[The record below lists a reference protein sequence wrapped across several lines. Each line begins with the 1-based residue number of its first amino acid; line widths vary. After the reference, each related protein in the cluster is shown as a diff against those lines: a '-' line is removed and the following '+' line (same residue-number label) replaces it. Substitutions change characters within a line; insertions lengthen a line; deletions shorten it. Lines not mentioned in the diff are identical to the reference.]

1 MDEQLLKIANMIA
14 CNLQN
19 VKDIGLVEGKM
30 GIALF
35 YYRLSKHTCVKTYND
50 IADNLLDEVLNEV
63 RKIKNNG
70 IEQGLAG
77 IGWGINYL
85 FCNEFL
91 EVDEDAFIDV
101 ELRLFSGSSVDFGTN
116 LSTLSLALYLL
127 SKPIRKDMFTDY
139 ESQVFALLN
148 TCRYYCL
155 SIYDNKKKPLD
166 LINSM
171 LYFLLELKK
180 QNIYLWE
187 SNKLIWKI
195 LTYLLDYKDIEND
208 LSGDTVI
215 LFNLLNQMPDT
226 TPLKKDVMAR
236 LSNLKDKDWS
246 IEAYKKILWQL
257 ILFSLWDD
265 TVVLPGIN
273 KLLNRINDR
282 AQDTRSICVP
292 LGIYLMNM
300 NKFKKV

>member
-1 MDEQLLKIANMIA
+1 MNENLLNIADMIA
-14 CNLQN
+14 CDLQN
-19 VKDIGLVEGKM
+19 GKNIGLVGGKL
-30 GIALF
+30 GLVLF
-35 YYRLSKHTCVKTYND
+35 YYKLSKRTYIKTYND
-50 IADNLLDEVLNEV
+50 MADNLLDEVLNEV
-63 RKIKNNG
+63 RKVKSNG

-85 FCNEFL
+85 FRNEFV

-139 ESQVFALLN
+139 ENQIFALLN

-208 LSGDTVI
+208 QSGDTVI
-215 LFNLLNQMPDT
+215 LLNLLNQIDDS
-226 TPLKKDVMAR
+226 TPLKKDVIAR
-236 LSNLKDKDWS
+236 LNNLKKRDWS

-265 TVVLPGIN
+265 TVLPDIN

-282 AQDTRSICVP
+282 TQDTRGIWVP

-300 NKFKKV
+300 NKLK